1 MAYKRNFK
9 MRNFVIGERIVND
22 NSKPLVIAEIG
33 INHEGDFKKAVR
45 MVVDAYFSG
54 AECVKFQYHLP
65 DLEMSGDAKKT
76 IPMNTDKS
84 IYDVIASCTLEY
96 EEHARLKKLVESLGM
111 IYLSTPFSREAMD
124 NLLSLGIKLVKVGS
138 GECNN
143 RPLIDYIAKHKIPM
157 IVSTG
162 MNDIK
167 SIRKTVEVIEKY
179 DTPYC
184 LMHCTSLY
192 PTPYSHVRL
201 GGIKELKDA
210 FPNAVIGL
218 SDHSIGNYTSF
229 ASIPLGARIIEKHFT
244 SSKEWPGP
252 DIEISLDPEEL
263 KDLVY
268 GSAAI
273 FESLGGKKDVLL
285 EEKPT
290 IDFAYASVVSTRKI
304 EKGEALTEENIWVK
318 RPGTG
323 DFLADDYNSLLGKI
337 AKKEIKK
344 DRQIEKND
352 I

>member
-1 MAYKRNFK
+1 
-9 MRNFVIGERIVND
+9 MRTFVVGDRVVDENT
-22 NSKPLVIAEIG
+22 NPLIIAEIG
-33 INHEGDFKKAVR
+33 INHEGDFKKAVK
-45 MVVDAYFSG
+45 MVVDAFFAG

-65 DLEMSGDAKKT
+65 DLEMSNDAKKT
-76 IPMNTDKS
+76 VPMNTDKS
-84 IYDVIASCTLEY
+84 IYEVISSCTLSH
-96 EEHARLKKLVESLGM
+96 EEHTRLKSLVESLGM

-124 NLLSLGIKLVKVGS
+124 KLVSLDVKLVKVGS

-143 RPLIDYIAKHKIPM
+143 RPLINYIAKHKIPM

-167 SIRKTVEVIEKY
+167 SIRRTVEFIEKHG
-179 DTPYC
+179 TPYC

-201 GGIKELKDA
+201 GGIEELREN

-229 ASIPLGARIIEKHFT
+229 GAIPLGARIIEKHFT
-244 SSKEWPGP
+244 SSKSWPGP
-252 DIEISLDPEEL
+252 DIEISIDPAEL
-263 KDLVY
+263 KDLIR
-268 GSAAI
+268 GANAI
-273 FESLGGKKDVLL
+273 FESLGGTKDVLE

-290 IDFAYASVVSTRKI
+290 IDFAYASVVATRDIKC
-304 EKGEALTEENIWVK
+304 GEEFTEDNIWVK

-323 DFLADDYNSLLGKI
+323 DFLADDYTSLLGKLS
-337 AKKEIKK
+337 KKDIKK
-344 DRQIEKND
+344 DRQISKDD